1 MYKEIA
7 EMTDLEL
14 KELEK
19 LIAMERDKRA
29 EREIIE
35 ALNEMVALIQK
46 WNKRG
51 ISFYMCTDEGSITL
65 EASEICVER
74 K

>member
-7 EMTDLEL
+7 EMTDSEL

-19 LIAMERDKRA
+19 QIAAERDKRA
-29 EREIIE
+29 KREVIE

-46 WNKRG
+46 WNERG